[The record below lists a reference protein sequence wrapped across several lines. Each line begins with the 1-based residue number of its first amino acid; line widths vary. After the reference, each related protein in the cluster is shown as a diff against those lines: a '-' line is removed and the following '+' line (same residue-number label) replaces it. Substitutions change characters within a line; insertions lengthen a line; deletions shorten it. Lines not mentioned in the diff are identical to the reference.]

1 MARRD
6 RPANNGAALREAL
19 LREAKSVLAHFLGRG
34 WPLNGYTTYEP
45 TAKEIAENP
54 FAGEVAALAAGEAVM
69 IHRWSLP
76 DWCADRHVGGP
87 ADYLVLDTDNTLRP
101 A

>member
-1 MARRD
+1 MARRE

-19 LREAKSVLAHFLGRG
+19 LREAKSVLAFFLGHD

-54 FAGEVAALAAGEAVM
+54 FGGEVAALAAGEAVA

-76 DWCADRHVGGP
+76 DWCPDRHVGRPG
-87 ADYLVLDTDNTLRP
+87 DYLLLGVDNSLRP
-101 A
+101 